1 MKKCSSCA
9 ILSLLLMMM
18 QLLHHPA
25 SAQEDQTMALIPAG
39 SYLPL
44 YSGNKTTRVPAFLI
58 DRLPVTNANFSRFIA
73 DNPQWSR
80 KNVKRLFADAG
91 YLRHWKDDGTF
102 VPGIAG
108 SAVVNVS
115 WFAAQEYCE
124 CQGKRLPTT
133 AEWERVAEAGR
144 TRPDGRNEE
153 GFYALILELISKP
166 SQSQLPEAGTTLKNY
181 YGVWDLTG
189 VTWEWTRDFNSALST
204 GESRGNSSL
213 DNTLFCGGG
222 SSQSGDTG
230 NYAAFLRYAM
240 RSGLRACNVVQSLG
254 FRCAKDVA
262 RQTGSYHKP

>member
-1 MKKCSSCA
+1 MKKRIYCLLITA
-9 ILSLLLMMM
+9 LLLTI
-18 QLLHHPA
+18 QLLHIPL
-25 SAQEDQTMALIPAG
+25 SAQEGQTMVFIPAG

-44 YSGNKTTRVPAFLI
+44 YSGNKTTKVPAFMI
-58 DRLPVTNANFSRFIA
+58 DRLPVTNADFGRFIA
-73 DNPQWSR
+73 DNPEWSR

-102 VPGIAG
+102 ATGIAG

-115 WFAAQEYCE
+115 WFAARKYCE

-133 AEWERVAEAGR
+133 AEWERAAEAGR

-166 SQSQLPEAGTTLKNY
+166 SFTHLPEAGTTLKNY
-181 YGVWDLTG
+181 YGVWDLIG
-189 VTWEWTRDFNSALST
+189 VTWEWTWDFNSALST
-204 GESRGNSSL
+204 GESRGNASL

-222 SSQSGDTG
+222 SLQSGDTG

-240 RSGLRACNVVQSLG
+240 RSSLKASNTVQSLG

-262 RQTGSYHKP
+262 R